1 MAIVSLTSL
10 RLALLLA
17 SAPAP
22 LEAKAHERW
31 DRADV
36 LASEGRHDEAVK
48 EYALAWQDL
57 HAPAI
62 LYSWAQSERLRGHCT
77 EAAALYE
84 RFVTEGRT
92 PPPSYDTELLRAQW
106 SNMLANAE
114 RQRDACREPAPASE
128 TGPEPTTEAEPAT
141 GSEPTATTEPSTA
154 PTPSGTDRIDAPPS
168 PRPWWRD
175 AVGWSLAGTGTATLV
190 AGATLLGV
198 AAWEDGRAEDLGSH
212 GRFRDAVDRA
222 VIEQRVGFG
231 LLGLGGALAVGG
243 IVRFAVIARADH
255 RTGGTASSPGARGT
269 ASRRAP
275 SNRWLDTVSL
285 SPTPRG
291 LVLRGRF

>member
-1 MAIVSLTSL
+1 MISLPSL
-10 RLALLLA
+10 CVAVLLA
-17 SAPAP
+17 TAPKP
-22 LEAKAHERW
+22 LEAQAQARW
-31 DRADV
+31 DRADA

-84 RFVTEGRT
+84 RFFNEGQT

-114 RQRDACREPAPASE
+114 RQRDACREPTAEPAPTTEPTAE
-128 TGPEPTTEAEPAT
+128 PEPEPTTEPDSAAQTAPATSEPADT
-141 GSEPTATTEPSTA
+141 VPAS
-154 PTPSGTDRIDAPPS
+154 
-168 PRPWWRD
+168 RPWWRD
-175 AVGWSLAGTGTATLV
+175 ATGWSLVATGTASLA
-190 AGATLLGV
+190 AGATLVGV
-198 AAWEDGRAEDLGSH
+198 AAWEDGRAEGLGTH
-212 GRFRDAVDRA
+212 ERFRDAIDRA

-231 LLGLGGALAVGG
+231 LLGLGGALAIGG
-243 IVRFAVIARADH
+243 IVRLAVVARRGPRDH
-255 RTGGTASSPGARGT
+255 A
-269 ASRRAP
+269 
-275 SNRWLDTVSL
+275 LSL
-285 SPTPRG
+285 SPGPRG

>member
-1 MAIVSLTSL
+1 MPSLTSL
-10 RLALLLA
+10 CVAVLLA
-17 SAPAP
+17 AAPQRLQA
-22 LEAKAHERW
+22 EAQARW
-31 DRADV
+31 DRADA
-36 LASEGRHDEAVK
+36 LASEGRHDDAVK

-84 RFVTEGRT
+84 RFVTEGQT

-114 RQRDACREPAPASE
+114 RQRDACREPTPATPDTAPDTPDPAPATSE
-128 TGPEPTTEAEPAT
+128 PPTTASEPAAIAPT
-141 GSEPTATTEPSTA
+141 SPERSDAAPTAPA
-154 PTPSGTDRIDAPPS
+154 

-175 AVGWSLAGTGTATLV
+175 ATGWSLVATGTATLA
-190 AGATLLGV
+190 AGATLVGV
-198 AAWEDGRAEDLGSH
+198 AAWEDGRAEGLGNH
-212 GRFRDAVDRA
+212 ERFRDAIDRA
-222 VIEQRVGFG
+222 MIEQRVGFG
-231 LLGLGGALAVGG
+231 LLGLGGALAIGG
-243 IVRFAVIARADH
+243 VVRLAVVAR
-255 RTGGTASSPGARGT
+255 RGRPD
-269 ASRRAP
+269 AA
-275 SNRWLDTVSL
+275 LSL

>member
-1 MAIVSLTSL
+1 MAIASLMSL
-10 RLALLLA
+10 RLALLFA
-17 SAPAP
+17 GAPAP
-22 LEAKAHERW
+22 LDAKAHERW
-31 DRADV
+31 DRADG

-84 RFVTEGRT
+84 RFVTEGQT
-92 PPPSYDTELLRAQW
+92 APPSYDTELLRAQW

-114 RQRDACREPAPASE
+114 RQRDACRDPASE
-128 TGPEPTTEAEPAT
+128 PASEPTAGAGAPTEPTAKPEPTTAPA
-141 GSEPTATTEPSTA
+141 SSSTDQLH
-154 PTPSGTDRIDAPPS
+154 TPSSAS
-168 PRPWWRD
+168 RPWWRD
-175 AVGWSLAGTGTATLV
+175 AVGWSLAGTGAATLA

-198 AAWEDGRAEDLGSH
+198 AAWEDGRAEELGSH
-212 GRFRDAVDRA
+212 GRFRDAIDRA

-231 LLGLGGALAVGG
+231 LLGLGGALVVGG
-243 IVRFAVIARADH
+243 IVRFAVIARPPGRERA
-255 RTGGTASSPGARGT
+255 APSSPRDRGT
-269 ASRRAP
+269 ASRHAP
-275 SNRWLDTVSL
+275 STRWLDAVSL

>member
-1 MAIVSLTSL
+1 MAIASILSL
-10 RLALLLA
+10 RLAVLLA
-17 SAPAP
+17 GAPAP

-31 DRADV
+31 DRADA
-36 LASEGRHDEAVK
+36 LASEGKHDEAVT

-114 RQRDACREPAPASE
+114 RQRDACREPASD
-128 TGPEPTTEAEPAT
+128 TEAEPTTAP
-141 GSEPTATTEPSTA
+141 GSTSAAEPSGEPSPATATDASTPST
-154 PTPSGTDRIDAPPS
+154 DRSDSSPA

-175 AVGWSLAGTGTATLV
+175 ALGWSLAGTGAATLA

-212 GRFRDAVDRA
+212 ERFRDAIDRA
-222 VIEQRVGFG
+222 VIEQRVGFA
-231 LLGLGGALAVGG
+231 LLGLGSALAIGG
-243 IVRFAVIARADH
+243 IVRFAVITRRREPA
-255 RTGGTASSPGARGT
+255 GAH
-269 ASRRAP
+269 ALA
-275 SNRWLDTVSL
+275 L
-285 SPTPRG
+285 SPAPG
-291 LVLRGRF
+291 GVVLRGRF

>member
-1 MAIVSLTSL
+1 MAIASLMSL
-10 RLALLLA
+10 QLAWLLA

-22 LEAKAHERW
+22 LDAKAHERW

-84 RFVTEGRT
+84 RFVTEGQT
-92 PPPSYDTELLRAQW
+92 APPSYDTELLRAQW

-114 RQRDACREPAPASE
+114 RQRDACRDPVSEPE
-128 TGPEPTTEAEPAT
+128 TTADAGATTEPTAKPEPTT
-141 GSEPTATTEPSTA
+141 A
-154 PTPSGTDRIDAPPS
+154 PTSSSTDRRIESPPS

-175 AVGWSLAGTGTATLV
+175 AVGWSLAGTGAATLA

-198 AAWEDGRAEDLGSH
+198 AAWEDGRAEGLGSH
-212 GRFRDAVDRA
+212 ERFRDAIDRA
-222 VIEQRVGFG
+222 VIEQRIGFG
-231 LLGLGGALAVGG
+231 LLGLGGALAIGG
-243 IVRFAVIARADH
+243 IVRFAVVSRRHDRPGAHALVL
-255 RTGGTASSPGARGT
+255 SPG
-269 ASRRAP
+269 
-275 SNRWLDTVSL
+275 
-285 SPTPRG
+285 PRG